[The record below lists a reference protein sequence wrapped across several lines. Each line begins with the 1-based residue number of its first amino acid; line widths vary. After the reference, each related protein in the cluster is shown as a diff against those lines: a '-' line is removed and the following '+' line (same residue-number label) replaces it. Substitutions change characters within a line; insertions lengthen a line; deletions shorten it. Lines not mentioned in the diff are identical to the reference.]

1 MHLTAREM
9 AAHKKSCLPVLA
21 ASLCLATARQ
31 FFNLEA
37 FQLTAFGHSERGGE
51 PAAGQAQV
59 AASARL
65 AQTWP
70 RS

>member
-9 AAHKKSCLPVLA
+9 AAHKKSCLPMLA
-21 ASLCLATARQ
+21 ASLRPTAARQ

-37 FQLTAFGHSERGGE
+37 FQPIAFGHSEKEGE
-51 PAAGQAQV
+51 LAAGQAQV

-70 RS
+70 WS